1 MRSMGAVLLFP
12 AASAIQGE
20 RRTRETVMP
29 IQEAKLIW
37 RNGEMIPWENATTH
51 VLTHGLHY
59 GTGVFEGMRAY
70 STKTK
75 GVCVFRNREHI
86 ERLFYSA
93 RVYRINME
101 HTVEELMQVCRDVV
115 RENGL
120 SSAYIRP
127 IAYLGYGEMGPA
139 SNACKTDLVIAAF
152 PWGAYLGEEGLKN
165 GIDVA
170 ISSWR
175 RLAPGTIPAGVKAA
189 GNYLSSRLV
198 SMEAKERGFAEG
210 IGLSHDGSVSE
221 GAGENLFLI
230 HKGRI
235 ITPPAA
241 SAILS
246 GITRDTVITL
256 AQNAGIEVAEQAI
269 PRELLYAA
277 DEIFLTGTAA
287 EITPVRSVDG
297 LSVGS
302 GERPVTDK
310 LQSLFFGLF
319 TGETEDEWGWLDPVA

>member
-1 MRSMGAVLLFP
+1 M
-12 AASAIQGE
+12 
-20 RRTRETVMP
+20 
-29 IQEAKLIW
+29 IW
-37 RNGEMIPWENATTH
+37 RNGEMIPWESATTH

-70 STKTK
+70 STKPK

-93 RVYRINME
+93 RVYRIHME
-101 HTVEELMQVCRDVV
+101 YSVEDLMQVCRDVV

-120 SSAYIRP
+120 ESAYIRP

-152 PWGAYLGEEGLKN
+152 PWGAYLGEDGLKN

-170 ISSWR
+170 VSSWR

-198 SMEAKERGFAEG
+198 SMEAKERGYAEG
-210 IGLSHDGSVSE
+210 IGLSHDGTVSE
-221 GAGENLFLI
+221 GAGENLFLV

-235 ITPPAA
+235 ITPPSA

-256 AQNAGIEVAEQAI
+256 AQKAGFEVVEQAI

-277 DEIFLTGTAA
+277 DEVFLTGTAA
-287 EITPVRSVDG
+287 EITPVRSVDN
-297 LSVGS
+297 LAVGS
-302 GERPVTDK
+302 GERPVTAK

-319 TGETEDEWGWLDPVA
+319 SGETEDEWGWLDPVS